1 VQGALVHDPVP
12 ALADHILLGEPAGGL
27 LQLTEREPVAPPE
40 VRDLRHP
47 RAAAGAPRRGAVP
60 LAPAASRGR
69 HAAAGRLPRRWPVLR
84 RRRRRRRSLR
94 LRLRHGL
101 GELHRGLLLAA
112 DDLLDVLGWRVRGL
126 LLQVLLEQLGVGG
139 EAAAAAGEADED
151 EEEHE
156 HDGGA
161 DGDADEH
168 PEAEAEDGRRLR
180 QPPVEVPGAPV
191 RRRRVLPVA
200 TPRRRV
206 CLQPPPRPHRSPP
219 HLVEQRWGERPF
231 RFGFFLPAAAAAV
244 LLTYAMR
251 LKKQENWRRTGGVG
265 KKGAACVSRGARS
278 IFCGKGCVGSLVAVA
293 VISGPLFSAPFL
305 CQVGPVTGMAHRQ

>member
-1 VQGALVHDPVP
+1 MNRKTAPEAVCVPIIEQVLDGDQSGVVQGALVHDPVP

-40 VRDLRHP
+40 VRDLRQP

-84 RRRRRRRSLR
+84 RRRRRSLR

-101 GELHRGLLLAA
+101 GELHRGRGLLLAA
-112 DDLLDVLGWRVRGL
+112 DDLLDVLGGRGRGRGL

-139 EAAAAAGEADED
+139 VVGVGGEAAAAAAAGEADED

-191 RRRRVLPVA
+191 RRRRALPVA
-200 TPRRRV
+200 MPRRRV
-206 CLQPPPRPHRSPP
+206 CLQPPPRPHRRPP

-231 RFGFFLPAAAAAV
+231 RFGFFLPAAAAAAAVLV

-251 LKKQENWRRTGGVG
+251 LKKQEN
-265 KKGAACVSRGARS
+265 CVRVEGD
-278 IFCGKGCVGSLVAVA
+278 FDGCA
-293 VISGPLFSAPFL
+293 
-305 CQVGPVTGMAHRQ
+305 